1 MKKTL
6 SEQQKEYKEAKEH
19 FEKANKEF
27 EKKLAATKK
36 LGTVNQ
42 DTMERLVEDTGLHT
56 ALNRLGAAEAALLN
70 WSHQMIQNERDYLQN
85 KEAVDRMYSFI
96 DKNPHIKAQLIQ
108 AAMKME

>member
-6 SEQQKEYKEAKEH
+6 SEQQKEYKEAKEQ

-42 DTMERLVEDTGLHT
+42 ETMEQLIEDTGLHT

-70 WSHQMIQNERDYLQN
+70 WSHQMIQSERDYLKN
-85 KEAVDRMYSFI
+85 KDAVDRMYTFI